1 MLEFRDINLIS
12 YCGSVPFGSLKPV
25 FVEGLMYVIITAE
38 EQFLHNQDVI
48 YVGWNDSVTWNI

>member
-48 YVGWNDSVTWNI
+48 DVG